1 MIPPSRA
8 RRPSFDAAAAML
20 RAGLARAPADERA
33 VRRCSARRPDAR
45 AARPAPASDRAPD
58 AVAGPRSRAEAARP
72 CEGRRPGTAV
82 PCAGARSGTEP
93 RSRRRRSAAE
103 PVVAAPATPRPKPLR
118 PKPLRL
124 RRTPPGRPFGGRCA
138 RLDRPSPPRAD
149 GRDTSL
155 RPGRCELRCSTR
167 TPARAMPR
175 EGDGLARTA

>member
-1 MIPPSRA
+1 VTAASSRSDRRESRTLAGAQYGWGTAARHVPPPLRASRMCAPARGTYRPTRRSVNAWVMIPPSRA

-82 PCAGARSGTEP
+82 RCAGARSGTEP
-93 RSRRRRSAAE
+93 RSRRRRSAA
-103 PVVAAPATPRPKPLR
+103 
-118 PKPLRL
+118 
-124 RRTPPGRPFGGRCA
+124 
-138 RLDRPSPPRAD
+138 
-149 GRDTSL
+149 
-155 RPGRCELRCSTR
+155 
-167 TPARAMPR
+167 
-175 EGDGLARTA
+175 